1 MVDLDLYTPRE
12 ALLNI
17 HEPEYKPN
25 CITSVIKTS
34 VSCIKKILCILPK
47 NTGDI
52 PT

>member
-1 MVDLDLYTPRE
+1 MVDLDLDTPRE

-25 CITSVIKTS
+25 CITIMFKAS
-34 VSCIKKILCILPK
+34 VSCIKKIFCILPK

>member
-1 MVDLDLYTPRE
+1 MVDPNIDTPRE

-25 CITSVIKTS
+25 CITIMIKAS
-34 VSCIKKILCILPK
+34 VSCIKTIFCILPK

-52 PT
+52 ST